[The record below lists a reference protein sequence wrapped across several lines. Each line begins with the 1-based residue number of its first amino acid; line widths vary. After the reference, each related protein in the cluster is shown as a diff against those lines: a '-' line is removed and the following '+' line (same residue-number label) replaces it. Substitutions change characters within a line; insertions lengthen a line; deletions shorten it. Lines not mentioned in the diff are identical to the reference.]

1 MLETAQN
8 VNRILFCSMLFQ
20 EEMENM
26 ITQIYEVQAPDEA
39 IQLIELG
46 VDHIGSVIISEDNW
60 KVPLIKETI
69 ENIKETTSKS
79 SLIPLF
85 RKPEIIFK
93 VLDYYKPD
101 IVHFCDDLSN
111 HNIVYKNDEELLYLQ
126 KKIKKKYPE
135 IKIMRSIPIAQS
147 GSTKTV
153 NTIELARIFEPVSD
167 FFLTD
172 TLLTEKSDVLTDQQP
187 VNGFIGITGKTCD
200 WDVALKLVQLSRIPV
215 ILAGGISPD
224 NVFDG
229 INYIKPAGVDSCT
242 ATNAKDENG
251 NLIRFK
257 KDFTKIKRF
266 VKEVRRAEKEISTAV
281 M

>member
-200 WDVALKLVQLSRIPV
+200 WDVALKL
-215 ILAGGISPD
+215 
-224 NVFDG
+224 
-229 INYIKPAGVDSCT
+229 
-242 ATNAKDENG
+242 
-251 NLIRFK
+251 
-257 KDFTKIKRF
+257 
-266 VKEVRRAEKEISTAV
+266 
-281 M
+281 

>member
-1 MLETAQN
+1 MAN
-8 VNRILFCSMLFQ
+8 I
-20 EEMENM
+20 
-26 ITQIYEVQAPDEA
+26 ITQIYEVQSPDEA
-39 IQLIELG
+39 MQLIELG
-46 VDHIGSVIISEDNW
+46 VDHIGSVIISEDSW
-60 KVPLIKETI
+60 RVPLIKETI

-85 RKPEIIFK
+85 KKPEIIFK
-93 VLDYYKPD
+93 ALDYYKPN

-111 HNIVYKNDEELLYLQ
+111 HNNVYENYEELLHLQ
-126 KKIKKKYPE
+126 KNIKKKYPE

-153 NTIELARIFEPVSD
+153 NTIKLARIFEPVSD

-172 TLLTEKSDVLTDQQP
+172 TLLTEKSDALTDQQP

-200 WDVALKLVQLSRIPV
+200 WDMALELVISSSIPV
-215 ILAGGISPD
+215 ILAGGISPG

-229 INYIKPAGVDSCT
+229 ITYVRPAGVDSCT

-251 NLIRFK
+251 SLIRFK
-257 KDFTKIKRF
+257 KDFIKIKRF
-266 VKEVRRAEKEISTAV
+266 VKEVRSAEKEISAANNV
-281 M
+281 N